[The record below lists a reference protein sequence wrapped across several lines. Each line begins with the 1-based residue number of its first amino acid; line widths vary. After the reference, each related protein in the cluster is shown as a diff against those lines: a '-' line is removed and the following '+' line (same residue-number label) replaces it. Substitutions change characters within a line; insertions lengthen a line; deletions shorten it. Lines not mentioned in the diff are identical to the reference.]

1 MVYHGFFILL
11 YWIEATLSKTYE
23 KKEALCLSC
32 TWKRRK
38 FSIRCKDSIVV
49 LTHIAWAA
57 IVTSAS
63 MVSYD
68 LQVKNVAYSS
78 TLEPNNV
85 LYLSDYQIIHS
96 IFFVVWYRKVPTKSN
111 WFTKWTW
118 HKTANK
124 ERILV
129 VIDVLLTFLLRV
141 AIFNPPSQ
149 LYSLNLLI
157 FVTM

>member
-23 KKEALCLSC
+23 KKKKRYAYLVLE
-32 TWKRRK
+32 RRK

-78 TLEPNNV
+78 TL
-85 LYLSDYQIIHS
+85 L
-96 IFFVVWYRKVPTKSN
+96 
-111 WFTKWTW
+111 
-118 HKTANK
+118 
-124 ERILV
+124 
-129 VIDVLLTFLLRV
+129 
-141 AIFNPPSQ
+141 
-149 LYSLNLLI
+149 
-157 FVTM
+157 